1 MLIGHLMTNLP
12 SLNKTA
18 PLSRRVSSVGRCL
31 PCSHEDLNSD
41 LRTHISKLG
50 VVSHIVI
57 PALVRQQWVDPWDS
71 QPSLLVKLQVRE
83 MPCSKKQG
91 RQNLKN
97 STRGGSFVFYMPVI
111 AHSYAPI
118 HMCVYTHQTRPLIL
132 YLQ

>member
-1 MLIGHLMTNLP
+1 MLIGHLMTNLL

-41 LRTHISKLG
+41 LRTHIRKLG

-83 MPCSKKQG
+83 MPCSKNKVDRISETALEVG
-91 RQNLKN
+91 PLS
-97 STRGGSFVFYMPVI
+97 STCLCL
-111 AHSYAPI
+111 HI
-118 HMCVYTHQTRPLIL
+118 HMHLYICVCIHTRQDL
-132 YLQ
+132 